1 MGLGKIIRVRP
12 ESLAEELG
20 LTAGDRVLEINGQ
33 RLRDIIDLSF
43 SLADE
48 EIDMLVEHED
58 GQREVISFDKDW
70 DEELGAEFDSAVF
83 DGIRKCANHCCFCFV
98 DMVAPGMRESLS
110 VKDDDFRMSFLY
122 GNFITMTNMAEA
134 DFRRI
139 RQYHLS
145 PLFVSIQ
152 AMNPKLRAE
161 MLRCKKGAEI
171 AAQLDRLEEAGADY
185 HAQVVLCAGLNDG
198 EELERTLRELWNRRP
213 HVLSVAIV
221 PVGLTKHRRDPYPLR
236 QFDREGAERVIR
248 QVMPWQERSRREEG
262 NTFVYLGDEFYFLAG
277 REIPPEEEYD
287 GFPQLDNGIG
297 LTRSFLCDWEDAM
310 VSASRPVSGKPC
322 RLDAVSGTAVAPV
335 MEGLAR
341 QAMESREYLQ
351 VRVIPVLNRQFGDTV
366 NVSGLLTGRD
376 ILWAL
381 REAGGERDGIL
392 IPESALRGGE
402 NVFLDDVSLEDLR
415 KAFPEVRIETVGS
428 GGDYCRALHDW
439 ETYRKAHGEEA
450 QYMWQSNAGYARNE
464 FSAGKE
470 RGAQ

>member
-145 PLFVSIQ
+145 PLFVSVQ

-171 AAQLDRLEEAGADY
+171 ASQLDRLEEAGADY

-198 EELERTLRELWNRRP
+198 EELEHTLRELWDRRP

-236 QFDREGAERVIR
+236 QFDREGAEGVIR

-277 REIPPEEEYD
+277 REIPPKEEYD

-310 VSASRPVSGKPC
+310 VSASRPVSGKTC

-335 MEGLAR
+335 ME
-341 QAMESREYLQ
+341 
-351 VRVIPVLNRQFGDTV
+351 I
-366 NVSGLLTGRD
+366 GR
-376 ILWAL
+376 
-381 REAGGERDGIL
+381 
-392 IPESALRGGE
+392 
-402 NVFLDDVSLEDLR
+402 
-415 KAFPEVRIETVGS
+415 
-428 GGDYCRALHDW
+428 
-439 ETYRKAHGEEA
+439 AHV
-450 QYMWQSNAGYARNE
+450 
-464 FSAGKE
+464 
-470 RGAQ
+470 